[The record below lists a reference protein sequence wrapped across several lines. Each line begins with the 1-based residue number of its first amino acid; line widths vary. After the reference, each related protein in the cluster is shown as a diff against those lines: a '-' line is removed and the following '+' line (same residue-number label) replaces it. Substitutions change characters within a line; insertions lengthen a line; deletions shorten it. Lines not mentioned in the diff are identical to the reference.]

1 MVATT
6 KLLLHTDA
14 LIDFYSGKGEHKSV
28 HAVLKSIEEG
38 EFEGFI
44 SASTIMELAELMIH
58 VNPKL
63 CFQVINSL
71 HTTFGENI
79 IPVNSRIAVESVQA
93 KIKYGLET
101 PDAVICATARRC
113 DALLLTTD
121 NGLIRSLAQ
130 GAGEINTTTPLDF
143 AKKAGLIIKTDSE

>member
-1 MVATT
+1 MAAT

-14 LIDFYSGKGEHKSV
+14 LIDFYSEKGEHRSV

-38 EFEGFI
+38 DFEGFI
-44 SASTIMELAELMIH
+44 SASTIMELSELMIH

-79 IPVNSRIAVESVQA
+79 VPINSRIAVESVQA

-113 DALLLTTD
+113 DALLLTT
-121 NGLIRSLAQ
+121 NNSLIRSLAM
-130 GAGEINTTTPLDF
+130 GAGEISATTPSDF
-143 AKKAGLIIKTDSE
+143 AKKAGLVKAAADSE